1 MSSRVKAMSAMRPI
15 GSERCSRARQAGTCR
30 FDGHF
35 GGRSSSCGSAGTSA
49 VIARTGVTS
58 TAPAAEP
65 AAPKTYT
72 VASGDSLSKIA
83 KKVLG
88 NANRWREI
96 FDANRDQIDNPDLIQ
111 PGQVLKLP
119 ADTASKA

>member
-1 MSSRVKAMSAMRPI
+1 MRCNVQVRNGEETDVGNDPNKPNFSNVQS
-15 GSERCSRARQAGTCR
+15 GSETTAPVPPKADFNNVQS
-30 FDGHF
+30 
-35 GGRSSSCGSAGTSA
+35 
-49 VIARTGVTS
+49 GVTS
-58 TAPAAEP
+58 TAPLAEP
-65 AAPKTYT
+65 AAPATYT
-72 VASGDSLSKIA
+72 VARGDSLSKIA

>member
-1 MSSRVKAMSAMRPI
+1 M
-15 GSERCSRARQAGTCR
+15 GSNPNKPDFSNVQSGVATDAPVPPKPDFSNVQA
-30 FDGHF
+30 
-35 GGRSSSCGSAGTSA
+35 
-49 VIARTGVTS
+49 GVTS
-58 TAPAAEP
+58 DAPVVEP
-65 AAPKTYT
+65 AAPATYT

-119 ADTASKA
+119 ANADSKA